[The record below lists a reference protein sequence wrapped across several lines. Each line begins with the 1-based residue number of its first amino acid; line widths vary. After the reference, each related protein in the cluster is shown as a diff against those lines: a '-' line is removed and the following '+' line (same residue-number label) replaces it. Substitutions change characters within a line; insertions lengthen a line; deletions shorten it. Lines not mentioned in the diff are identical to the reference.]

1 MIIVCN
7 AYAEVIMMLILKTI
21 VRWTCAE
28 ESIMDMIYVYDIII
42 IIL

>member
-28 ESIMDMIYVYDIII
+28 ERHHGHDLRV
-42 IIL
+42 